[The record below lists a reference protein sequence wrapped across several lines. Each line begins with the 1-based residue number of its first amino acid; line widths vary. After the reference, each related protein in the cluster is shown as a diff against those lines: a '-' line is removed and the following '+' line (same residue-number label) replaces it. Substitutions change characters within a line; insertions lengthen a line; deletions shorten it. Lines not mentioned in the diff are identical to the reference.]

1 MTPTPQELW
10 SAYER
15 RRVACQARDKAR
27 AACPST
33 PLRKSASEK
42 AQAKRKALRAAMYE
56 AECEADTA
64 RDAWARTSRS
74 AALAWLSPMLEP
86 MRAKAQEALPRFS
99 RSQAFGAALL
109 GVLPLDLDYPL
120 TFAAKVEVD
129 WAQLPTAVR
138 IFRAPWED
146 DLARSLSNANA
157 NGFGWEVVGMNPTG
171 GLENWGNIEARR
183 EVKREWVLSV
193 QVRFAT
199 SHVALEQAMDK
210 VGACAWGILHALAGM
225 DLPSEYVLAE
235 AMIDLANL
243 AVGKIEPQE
252 ARELARLEAA
262 YPDAKT
268 SRIWASATTPARSWL
283 CRARRCCGCP
293 WCAWMGRGS
302 DERGDEHRCVA

>member
-1 MTPTPQELW
+1 MTPQEMW

-15 RRVACQARDKAR
+15 RRVACQARDQAR

-74 AALAWLSPMLEP
+74 AALAWLSPMLDP

-99 RSQAFGAALL
+99 RSQAFGTALL

-120 TFAAKVEVD
+120 TFAAKVEMD

-157 NGFGWEVVGMNPTG
+157 NGFGWEVVGRNPVG
-171 GLENWGNIEARR
+171 GLDDWGRFEARG
-183 EVKREWVLSV
+183 KTQREWVLSV

-199 SHVALEQAMDK
+199 SHVALERAMDK
-210 VGACAWGILHALAGM
+210 VGACAQGILHNISEIN
-225 DLPSEYVLAE
+225 LPSECVLAE
-235 AMIDLANL
+235 SMIDLANI

-262 YPDAKT
+262 FPEAK
-268 SRIWASATTPARSWL
+268 SAREAALAMRAQIEAHRGTP
-283 CRARRCCGCP
+283 
-293 WCAWMGRGS
+293 
-302 DERGDEHRCVA
+302 

>member
-1 MTPTPQELW
+1 MTPTPQEMW

-15 RRVACQARDKAR
+15 RRVACDARDQAR

-42 AQAKRKALRAAMYE
+42 AHAKRKALRAAMYE

-86 MRAKAQEALPRFS
+86 MHAKAQGALPRFS
-99 RSQAFGAALL
+99 RSQACGGGLL

-120 TFAAKVEVD
+120 TFAAKVEMD

-138 IFRAPWED
+138 IFRPPWED

-157 NGFGWEVVGMNPTG
+157 NGFGWEVEGRNPAG
-171 GLENWGNIEARR
+171 GLDNWGDFGAR
-183 EVKREWVLSV
+183 EKTHREWVLSV

-199 SHVALEQAMDK
+199 SHVALERAMDK
-210 VGACAWGILHALAGM
+210 VGSYAGSLLHDLAGL

-235 AMIDLANL
+235 AMIDLGNL
-243 AVGKIEPQE
+243 AVGKIEPQG
-252 ARELARLEAA
+252 AAQLARLEAA
-262 YPDAKT
+262 FPEAK
-268 SRIWASATTPARSWL
+268 SAREAALTMRAQIEAHRGTP
-283 CRARRCCGCP
+283 
-293 WCAWMGRGS
+293 
-302 DERGDEHRCVA
+302 